1 MSTSDDR
8 KKRFHDQLEYS
19 VLGSDPQGGYATV
32 TTKAPGH
39 AIYTVFRD
47 GAVFRGNFSNFVY
60 ATTGII
66 TKRFRN
72 THERVYGWRRKMII
86 LACFPH
92 FMVD

>member
-19 VLGSDPQGGYATV
+19 KEKSRLRYGYAV
-32 TTKAPGH
+32 VLTKAPGR
-39 AIYTVFRD
+39 AAYTVFSD